1 MKAETRIARRSM
13 VALGIAALLSSAL
26 SVVGPANAADKTWVM
41 KLSTAT
47 LNDTQ
52 HEYLKRLAAAVEKAS
67 NGQIKGEIYPASQLG
82 SIPRQ
87 IEGVQFGSIQA
98 WIGPPEFLVGVDPRF
113 EVLSAPGVFDSMAHA
128 TKAIKD
134 PAFSKAFLAAGEKKG
149 LIGVTLYLSAPTA
162 FDMRSPVRHL
172 ADLKGKKIRVLASP
186 LQMEQLKRLG
196 AIGVPMA
203 LGDVLAALQ
212 QGAIDGAMSTVPV
225 LEALH
230 YYDAAKY
237 FTETDHAMVVTIATL
252 SKKWLDSLPANLRKI
267 VLDEAAKVGPT
278 MDDFALKFFDD
289 GRKRWT
295 QHGGELIKLPADE
308 EAQMKKLL
316 AGVGPEVVKSN
327 PDVKKMYDLM
337 VAAAQR
343 ARSK

>member
-1 MKAETRIARRSM
+1 MKTEKSRIRR
-13 VALGIAALLSSAL
+13 ALGAVVFAAMLAGIASA
-26 SVVGPANAADKTWVM
+26 GPARAADKTYVM

-52 HEYLKRLAAAVEKAS
+52 HEYLNRLAAAVGKAS
-67 NGQIKGEIYPASQLG
+67 NGQIKGEVYPASQLG

-128 TKAIKD
+128 SRTIKD
-134 PAFSKAFLAAGEKKG
+134 PEFEKAFLAVGANKG
-149 LIGVTLYLSAPTA
+149 LVGVSLYLSAPTA
-162 FDMRSPVRHL
+162 FDMREPMRHL
-172 ADLKGKKIRVLASP
+172 SDLKGKKIRVLASP
-186 LQMEQLKRLG
+186 LQMEQLRKLG

-203 LGDVLAALQ
+203 LGDVLPALQ

-237 FTETDHAMVVTIATL
+237 FTETDHAMVVSVAVL
-252 SKKWLDSLPANLRKI
+252 SKKWLDGLPASLRRI
-267 VLDEAAKVGPT
+267 VIDEARKVGPT
-278 MDDFALKFFDD
+278 MDDFALTFFDE

-295 QHGGELIKLPADE
+295 QHGGELIKLPANE
-308 EAQMKKLL
+308 QAEMAKLL
-316 AGVGPEVVKSN
+316 AGVGPDVVKKN
-327 PDVKKMYDLM
+327 PAVKKMYDMM
-337 VAAAQR
+337 VAAARR
-343 ARSK
+343 AKAK